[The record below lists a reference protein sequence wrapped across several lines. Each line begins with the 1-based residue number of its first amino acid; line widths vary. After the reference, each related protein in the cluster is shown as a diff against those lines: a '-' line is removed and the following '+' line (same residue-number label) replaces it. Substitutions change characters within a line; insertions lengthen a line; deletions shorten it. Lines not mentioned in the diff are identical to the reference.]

1 MLAQSVPLTIEL
13 LVIITVASFKGGVG
27 KTTSSV
33 HLACF
38 FATLGKTLLVDGDPN
53 RSAAGWSK
61 RGEVPFKVVDIMQ
74 APRHSRNFDHMIID
88 TAARPGKDD
97 LEALVD
103 GCDLLILPTTPDALS
118 MDALLQTVG
127 LLKKLGSDRYRILL
141 TMIPSK
147 PRRSG
152 DMARDAMAG
161 LPLFDQGVRR
171 FVAYEKAA
179 LEGIPVYATGDSNAK
194 IAWRE
199 YEKVGQEILAMDL

>member
-1 MLAQSVPLTIEL
+1 
-13 LVIITVASFKGGVG
+13 VIITVASFKGGVG

-33 HLACF
+33 HLACYF
-38 FATLGKTLLVDGDPN
+38 STLGKTLLIDGDPN
-53 RSAAGWSK
+53 HSAAGWSK
-61 RGEVPFKVVDIMQ
+61 RGDVPFKVVDIMQ
-74 APRHSRNFDHMIID
+74 APRHSRNFDHIIID

-97 LEALVD
+97 LEALIE

-127 LLKKLGSDRYRILL
+127 LLNKLGSDRYRILL
-141 TMIPSK
+141 TMVPSK

-152 DMARDAMAG
+152 EMARDAMAG
-161 LPLFDQGVRR
+161 LPLFDQSVRR

-179 LEGIPVYATGDSNAK
+179 LEGLPVYQTGDANGK

-199 YEKVGQEILAMDL
+199 YEKVGQEILALNINTK